1 MHEGFLIIFLPIID
15 KLDDHKKHILIIIYI
30 DKGLEK
36 YVVKVCFT
44 CTSENVTSYLIIAQD
59 KEVKRF
65 QLKGPKYRPPSTI
78 NRRCLNFWMSTTA
91 YNQRSASV
99 QSNKYGSQ
107 VCTFH
112 FCSSFGYLIILCFN
126 RNCDLFLLFTY
137 WYSIIL
143 WNFILKSN

>member
-1 MHEGFLIIFLPIID
+1 MHEGSLIIFVLPYFLPIID
-15 KLDDHKKHILIIIYI
+15 KPDDHKKHILIMIYI
-30 DKGLEK
+30 DKGLKK

-44 CTSENVTSYLIIAQD
+44 CTSDNVTAYLIIVQD

-65 QLKGPKYRPPSTI
+65 LQKGPKYHPPSTI
-78 NRRCLNFWMSTTA
+78 NRRRCLNFWMSTTA

-112 FCSSFGYLIILCFN
+112 FRSSFDYLIILMF
-126 RNCDLFLLFTY
+126 
-137 WYSIIL
+137 
-143 WNFILKSN
+143 